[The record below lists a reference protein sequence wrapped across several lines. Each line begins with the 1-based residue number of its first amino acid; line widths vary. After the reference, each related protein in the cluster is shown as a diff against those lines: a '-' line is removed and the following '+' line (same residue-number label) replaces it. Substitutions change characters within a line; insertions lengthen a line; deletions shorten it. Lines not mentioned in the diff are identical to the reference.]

1 MDTNKDQLFIS
12 RLNQH
17 PKLRERIEALLH
29 VVENTAG
36 DFTKADDAERHV
48 IEELRKMGSDALHC
62 WAEKAAQEATE
73 ALREQQP
80 KLHGDGKKKV
90 CWHTTFGII
99 MVMEPMLRYLDQR
112 FRPFSASA
120 GVGSRRCSMPLQR
133 VMTDFGADHAFGK
146 VPKKLQEHYGIEM
159 PVSTVVKVTEH
170 HGQQMQM
177 QREKLVLPITTLGCL
192 QQIVE
197 TDGCML
203 PIVTARTDEG
213 DKRKNKKLHWVETRL
228 AMAHVQGSVTPK
240 FDATFGGSVDDAG
253 FALLNC
259 AVAAGFGTQTQVH
272 GVGDG
277 APWIACQTKAK
288 FGEQA
293 SYLVDFFHV
302 CEYLA
307 AASKTCD
314 PGNPRLWTET
324 QKGLLKNNEFVA
336 VIENLAPFLEA
347 EAIES
352 DKTPVRACHRYLSN
366 RTDQL
371 DYKGAIEKSLPIGS
385 GEIESAHR
393 YVIQQRLKL
402 SGAWWKAT
410 NVQPMLALRVV
421 RANGDWE
428 RYWDNLSAAV
438 AA

>member
-1 MDTNKDQLFIS
+1 
-12 RLNQH
+12 
-17 PKLRERIEALLH
+17 
-29 VVENTAG
+29 
-36 DFTKADDAERHV
+36 
-48 IEELRKMGSDALHC
+48 
-62 WAEKAAQEATE
+62 
-73 ALREQQP
+73 
-80 KLHGDGKKKV
+80 
-90 CWHTTFGII
+90 
-99 MVMEPMLRYLDQR
+99 
-112 FRPFSASA
+112 
-120 GVGSRRCSMPLQR
+120 
-133 VMTDFGADHAFGK
+133 
-146 VPKKLQEHYGIEM
+146 
-159 PVSTVVKVTEH
+159 
-170 HGQQMQM
+170 
-177 QREKLVLPITTLGCL
+177 
-192 QQIVE
+192 
-197 TDGCML
+197 
-203 PIVTARTDEG
+203 
-213 DKRKNKKLHWVETRL
+213 
-228 AMAHVQGSVTPK
+228 MAHAQGSVTPK

-314 PGNPRLWTET
+314 PDSPLLWTET
-324 QKGLLKNNEFVA
+324 QKSLLKNNEFVT
-336 VIENLAPFLEA
+336 VIENLALYLEA

-352 DKTPVRACHRYLSN
+352 DKAPVRACHRYLSN
-366 RTDQL
+366 RVDQL

-410 NVQPMLALRVV
+410 NVQSMLALRVV